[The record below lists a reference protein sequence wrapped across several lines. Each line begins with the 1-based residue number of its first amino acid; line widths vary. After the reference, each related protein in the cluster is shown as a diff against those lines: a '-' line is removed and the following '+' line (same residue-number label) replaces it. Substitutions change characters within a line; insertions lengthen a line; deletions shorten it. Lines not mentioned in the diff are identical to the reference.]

1 MSRDDPA
8 DAPAPE
14 VPASASDEPTAA
26 PRRTRHH
33 RADGRERTAGDNNP
47 RFPHPMLFL
56 GVVIAVTVIALA
68 IHRVE
73 PAQPDSFYT
82 PPSPLPA
89 GAPGTI
95 IAQQP
100 VTGAPAGS
108 QAWTILYLS
117 TGLQNQPIA
126 VSGVVFV
133 PTAPPPAGAGG
144 RRPVL
149 AWAHPTTGVAPR
161 CAPSL
166 EAAGGAAS
174 IPGLATF
181 LAAGYVVTATDYPGL
196 GTAGP
201 HPYLVGQS
209 EGVAV
214 LDSVRAAGNLQQA
227 EAGSQFAVWGHSQ
240 GGHAALFAGQ
250 LAPTY
255 APELTLVGI
264 AAAAPATD
272 LSALLQKDIGGL
284 TGNVLGSMAVVS
296 WSQVYA
302 AQGLQLGQVVQP
314 QSVPAA
320 RLIADYCIET
330 ESQVVVDLPEAEV
343 LTVAFL
349 ANAPWSTPG
358 WDTELATNTPG
369 AVAIKAPVLVNQ
381 GTADTVVWPNVTA
394 AYVAAQCTAGVN
406 MTEKTY
412 PNVTH
417 TDIAKDS
424 AGDAAT
430 WLAARFQGT
439 PAPNGCGAAAAG

>member
-1 MSRDDPA
+1 MSRHDR
-8 DAPAPE
+8 E
-14 VPASASDEPTAA
+14 NAA
-26 PRRTRHH
+26 
-33 RADGRERTAGDNNP
+33 RERTPGDNNP
-47 RFPHPMLFL
+47 RFPHPVLFL
-56 GVVIAVTVIALA
+56 GVVVAVTLIALA

-73 PAQPDSFYT
+73 PDQPGSFYT

-95 IAQQP
+95 IARQP
-100 VTGAPAGS
+100 VSGAPAGS

-133 PTAPPPAGAGG
+133 PTAPPPASTGG

-174 IPGLATF
+174 IPGLSTF

-209 EGVAV
+209 EGMAV
-214 LDSVRAAGNLQQA
+214 LDSVRAAITMP
-227 EAGSQFAVWGHSQ
+227 EANAASTFAVWGHSQ
-240 GGHAALFAGQ
+240 GGHAALFTGQ

-255 APELTLVGI
+255 APELQLVGI

-284 TGNVLGSMAVVS
+284 AGNVLGSMAVVS

-302 AQGLQLGQVVQP
+302 SQGLQLSQVMTPESQ
-314 QSVPAA
+314 PAA

-330 ESQVVVDLPEAEV
+330 QEQVVVDLPEAEILMV
-343 LTVAFL
+343 TFL

-358 WDTELATNTPG
+358 WDTLLATNTPG
-369 AVAIKAPVLVNQ
+369 AVPIKAPVLVNQ

-394 AYVAAQCTAGVN
+394 GYVQAQCAAGVN
-406 MTEKTY
+406 MTEVSY
-412 PNVTH
+412 PNITH
-417 TDIAKDS
+417 TEIATAS
-424 AGDAAT
+424 ASDAAT

-439 PAPNGCGAAAAG
+439 PAPNGCAAAATT